1 MGTDHAPLPDWNTLA
16 ALDDEALPLLPGLL
30 LIARD
35 EYPDLDPR
43 PYEARVQAHAEHL
56 RAEVGSI
63 DQVPLQMAA
72 INRHLFEELGYSGNH
87 DEYYDPRNSYF
98 NQVLDRRL
106 GNPISLAMVQMEVA
120 RRLGIPLDGVSFPGH
135 FLVRLPVDG
144 GLLVMDPFNGGRPL
158 AVEELRE
165 RARPHLGQTP
175 DDSVLLQILNPAP
188 HRAILVRVLRNLHGV
203 YAEAAQWDRAA
214 RSADRVLK
222 LVPEQAEA
230 LRDRGLAYLELDY
243 LPGARQDL
251 ARYLELSPEAE
262 DAAGVRERLVDAART
277 RSALHCGGRRPAAGR
292 ARARLATSAPFRNR
306 TWWRR
311 NPGRSRCPAPPP
323 SACPA
328 RCLRPAC
335 PRPRGRRS
343 RTPRTSSCARKG
355 SDRACSWSVAGSGWQ
370 RARIVPESGSG

>member
-165 RARPHLGQTP
+165 RARPHLGEIP

-277 RSALHCGGRRPAAGR
+277 RSALH
-292 ARARLATSAPFRNR
+292 
-306 TWWRR
+306 
-311 NPGRSRCPAPPP
+311 
-323 SACPA
+323 
-328 RCLRPAC
+328 
-335 PRPRGRRS
+335 
-343 RTPRTSSCARKG
+343 
-355 SDRACSWSVAGSGWQ
+355 
-370 RARIVPESGSG
+370 